1 MNEKAK
7 NELDF
12 GKVFYAIVAC
22 KNILLTYWKRIIA
35 IGFICGILGITYAWL
50 QPKTYIAELSFATDD
65 KSPAN
70 SFSNLAGQLGLDL
83 FGKADGGAFKGD
95 NLAEVMTSRFVIEET
110 LLTPVK
116 INGKDELLINYYLQ
130 FTKFYEGGE
139 KAQAIQYVIGQ
150 PRDSFKRSQDSLLHQ
165 VSEGLK
171 KGNISVVKFDKKLS
185 IFKLTVTSEDELFAQ
200 LMCETLAKAVYTMYV
215 DLKTRQTRKN
225 IQILENRLDSVKN
238 ILEEEMYQ
246 SASTQDQNQNAALA
260 RVRVPYLKRQVNVQ
274 FLTTMFME
282 LTKNIELSKMNLVKE
297 EPLIQTLDRP
307 IPPLKFEKY
316 SRLVFGVVFTI
327 LGGVLV
333 SLFVIGR
340 ALYTS
345 FINKENFIERYTTE
359 RNG

>member
-1 MNEKAK
+1 MSEKRK

-22 KNILLTYWKRIIA
+22 KNILLQFWKRIIG
-35 IGFICGILGITYAWL
+35 IGFLFGVLGIVIAWL
-50 QPKTYIAELSFATDD
+50 HPKTYIAELSFATDE
-65 KSPAN
+65 KSAAS

-83 FGKADGGAFKGD
+83 FGKSDGGAFKGD
-95 NLAEVMTSRFVIEET
+95 NLAEVMTSRMVIEET

-116 INGKDELLINYYLQ
+116 INGKDVLLLNYYLQ
-130 FTKFYEGGE
+130 FNKFYEGGE
-139 KAQAIQYVIGQ
+139 KAQSIQYVIGQ
-150 PRDSFKRSQDSLLHQ
+150 PRDSFVRSQDSLLHQ
-165 VSEGLK
+165 ISEGLK
-171 KGNISVVKFDKKLS
+171 RGNISVIKFDKKLS

-225 IQILENRLDSVKN
+225 ILILESRLDSVKT

-274 FLTTMFME
+274 FLTTMFLE

-316 SRLVFGVVFTI
+316 SRLLFGIVFSMI
-327 LGGVLV
+327 GGLLV
-333 SLFVIGR
+333 SLFLIGR
-340 ALYTS
+340 AAYTS
-345 FINKENFIERYTTE
+345 FINKENFIEKYTNG